1 MSESR
6 ISEELFCRLFDPADT
21 GYVAVSMFRQIL
33 RTKHVS
39 VSDITDMVEGKT
51 RELKIVNLNCIPEY
65 RQVHKEDIGNEDRI
79 DYRKFIAMLKL

>member
-1 MSESR
+1 MGESR
-6 ISEELFCRLFDPADT
+6 SSGELFCRLFDPADT

-65 RQVHKEDIGNEDRI
+65 RHGLQQNELNTSSSTL
-79 DYRKFIAMLKL
+79 FLF